1 MAAAALAL
9 SSLGDALIYVVLPVS
24 AAAFN
29 VSLVWVGILLAANRI
44 IRIFFYGGI
53 AALGEKVGARKLALI
68 SAIFA
73 ALSTIM
79 LWGLSGGPA
88 LLVARVIWGLS
99 FAGLSL
105 SVLAYAVTDKAHS
118 GQNVGIGRS
127 IHQIGPALA
136 LSAGAWLASQIG
148 PRDIFLVLG
157 VISLFAIPLVWI
169 LPRPTEPLPRKKTK
183 WLPRPASFDLFFFV
197 VGFTVDGV
205 FLILVP
211 LLLAQTVSLET
222 ATVTAGLILTAR
234 RLGEMILAPLA
245 GKLGDSV
252 GHFPVL
258 IIASLAMAVGFGLLA
273 VPYIIAG
280 SALVILGRG
289 AIAAAGPAA
298 IADRAG
304 EQDTLHRLAV
314 MQTWRDV
321 GAAAGPVLT
330 GIALSQDFS
339 ISATYI
345 GLAVLTV
352 ISLFSL
358 RGLIK
363 R

>member
-1 MAAAALAL
+1 M
-9 SSLGDALIYVVLPVS
+9 
-24 AAAFN
+24 
-29 VSLVWVGILLAANRI
+29 
-44 IRIFFYGGI
+44 
-53 AALGEKVGARKLALI
+53 
-68 SAIFA
+68 
-73 ALSTIM
+73 
-79 LWGLSGGPA
+79 
-88 LLVARVIWGLS
+88 
-99 FAGLSL
+99 
-105 SVLAYAVTDKAHS
+105 
-118 GQNVGIGRS
+118 
-127 IHQIGPALA
+127 
-136 LSAGAWLASQIG
+136 SAGAWLASQIG
-148 PRDIFLVLG
+148 PPDVFLGLG
-157 VISLFAIPLVWI
+157 VISLFAIALVWI
-169 LPRPTEPLPRKKTK
+169 LPKPTEPLPRKKTK

-358 RGLIK
+358 RGLVK
-363 R
+363 Q